1 MAAPRQVLRRTQA
14 ERWSLGNSQR
24 SARLG
29 SARLGSARLG
39 SARLGSAR
47 LGSARLGS
55 ARLGSARL
63 GSARLGSARLG
74 SARLGSARLGSARLG
89 SARLG
94 SARLGS
100 ARLGSARLGSA
111 LIMRDN
117 GPGRFC
123 QVFLRVIHNF
133 SPSLPFRADDRA
145 PPHTS
150 RGKWSIRTNHRP
162 HRKTSFGAPWARSIR
177 RAQAPR
183 FPLSMPLSVGFVKA
197 LPAVFSGALLAVFK

>member
-14 ERWSLGNSQR
+14 ERWSLGKSR
-24 SARLG
+24 R
-29 SARLGSARLG
+29 
-39 SARLGSAR
+39 
-47 LGSARLGS
+47 
-55 ARLGSARL
+55 
-63 GSARLGSARLG
+63 SARLG

-133 SPSLPFRADDRA
+133 FPSVPFRAGDRA
-145 PPHTS
+145 PPAHIT
-150 RGKWSIRTNHRP
+150 GKMVYPDRP
-162 HRKTSFGAPWARSIR
+162 PPPPEDVLWAPWVRSIR

-183 FPLSMPLSVGFVKA
+183 LPPFMACRLGLSRRCRRCFPA
-197 LPAVFSGALLAVFK
+197 LY